1 MPGKYSGRRIAVAV
15 AAVAIAVVAGAAAFV
30 VLSDDGGQ
38 RGLFIGDCAEVSAED
53 FNGNERF
60 YCDRY
65 SWTFNAEGME
75 KKRTV
80 TEPVRL
86 GIQERPRSDIDG
98 IEGLGGY
105 GGTAVLL
112 DYAYDGTL
120 PGKAVLE
127 YRIGEEH
134 AGETLIY
141 SEVRSRALVP
151 YGAQKVLVDGRGWVR
166 INMEHCSDWILYQV
180 YNVDVE
186 SVTGLVAT
194 LTDGD
199 RRVRDTAMCG
209 SDLRLRIDPRGWRYG
224 LEELSVTVNG
234 DPVADVHSMDYP
246 VRCDRDI
253 SVVVKAGRA
262 VSGAL
267 VSDGP
272 KSGVIVYFGD
282 MSCVTDGSGGFEIHL
297 PRGEFQLSFMK
308 DGYRVAL
315 SEGQPGAVTVGD
327 EVPRPAIRVDV
338 EKRPG
343 WDGRFTSIVYLSD
356 GAGGYTRHYGTGSD
370 LRTTLSDA
378 LGNAVVFKSN
388 GLIDSVNGEAGT
400 RDEPW
405 VIWKESKSDWTVVRG
420 SGGFS
425 KMPGIVYVVERS
437 LRTTSPDGI
446 AYAQPSLDIDPT
458 YFFFVQFREDYDANE
473 YVREVFTEQRR
484 RAGFWLAGQG
494 PDAHEAFYG
503 AISALGWRDLEFSD
517 RDDFKGWVLSLLGLR
532 DTFHPA
538 TGLWTYYNQ
547 YHWEVVDGVGRWL
560 YNDLT
565 MGHYSMDMYDYS
577 CFAYVRTSAAEGEYI
592 DIATDPSEIPWEL
605 YEAAGQPG
613 GGRGGPSRGE
623 AVSAASD
630 VPASAGRAPDLPT
643 MRATKVKP
651 AASAAVGVAAGDTV
665 QGASPRP
672 AQATEPIAEA
682 PPDRDPMDLTPRHHS
697 DGFAER
703 LDRKS
708 VV

>member
-1 MPGKYSGRRIAVAV
+1 M
-15 AAVAIAVVAGAAAFV
+15 
-30 VLSDDGGQ
+30 
-38 RGLFIGDCAEVSAED
+38 
-53 FNGNERF
+53 
-60 YCDRY
+60 
-65 SWTFNAEGME
+65 
-75 KKRTV
+75 
-80 TEPVRL
+80 
-86 GIQERPRSDIDG
+86 
-98 IEGLGGY
+98 
-105 GGTAVLL
+105 
-112 DYAYDGTL
+112 
-120 PGKAVLE
+120 
-127 YRIGEEH
+127 
-134 AGETLIY
+134 
-141 SEVRSRALVP
+141 
-151 YGAQKVLVDGRGWVR
+151 
-166 INMEHCSDWILYQV
+166 
-180 YNVDVE
+180 
-186 SVTGLVAT
+186 
-194 LTDGD
+194 
-199 RRVRDTAMCG
+199 
-209 SDLRLRIDPRGWRYG
+209 
-224 LEELSVTVNG
+224 TVNG

-327 EVPRPAIRVDV
+327 EVPRPAIRVDI

-630 VPASAGRAPDLPT
+630 VPASAGRAPDPPT

-651 AASAAVGVAAGDTV
+651 AASAAVAAGDTV

-672 AQATEPIAEA
+672 AQATGPIAEA

-703 LDRKS
+703 LHGRG
-708 VV
+708 VP